1 MSDGLLPFKG
11 LAWGAATIAIGVAL
25 MPTTSNFSFDALRTT
40 LRISTQSDPIRT
52 FKKRSGGT
60 TTGGTT
66 TGGTTTG
73 GTTSTPT
80 TTTPPPTTTA
90 AGYPELTMI
99 PSNFSTST
107 ELVPASIPGSAAPDY
122 VGAFRFLCNAGAVK
136 ADDPI
141 VYPGQPG
148 ASHLHQFYGNTSADA
163 NSTYTS
169 LRSNG
174 SSTCMS
180 PLNRSGYW
188 MPALLNGAGFVVRP
202 DYVAIYYKRR
212 PATDPVVSDPTNP
225 QYQGKAI
232 PLPNGLRFIFGF
244 NMLNPSQA
252 PTGMAWFNC
261 DGPTA
266 VPGHYLNLTQALAN
280 CPAGNRLG
288 AVIEAPECW
297 DGKNL
302 DSADHRSH
310 VAYAD
315 YGTWGY
321 KKCDAAHP
329 YVIPTFT
336 LGAWYSIVAGD
347 DTSKWSLSSDAM
359 FPNLPKGS
367 TLHADWFG
375 AWDNTAMAMWTDNCI
390 NKMLNCSG
398 GNLGN
403 GYAMKMYAGFT
414 WNANPRLVPVP

>member
-1 MSDGLLPFKG
+1 M
-11 LAWGAATIAIGVAL
+11 V
-25 MPTTSNFSFDALRTT
+25 
-40 LRISTQSDPIRT
+40 
-52 FKKRSGGT
+52 
-60 TTGGTT
+60 
-66 TGGTTTG
+66 
-73 GTTSTPT
+73 
-80 TTTPPPTTTA
+80 
-90 AGYPELTMI
+90 
-99 PSNFSTST
+99 PSNFDITT
-107 ELVPASIPGSAAPDY
+107 ELVPAAVPGSAAPDV
-122 VGAFRFLCNAGAVK
+122 VGAFRFICNPGAVK

-148 ASHLHQFYGNTSADA
+148 ASHLHQFYGNTTVDA
-163 NSTYTS
+163 NSTYSS
-169 LRSNG
+169 LRQNG

-188 MPALLNGAGFVVRP
+188 MPALLNGAGYAVRP

-212 PATDPVVSDPTNP
+212 PAADPIVSDPTNP
-225 QYQGKAI
+225 QYEGKAI

-244 NMLNPSQA
+244 NMLNPSQS
-252 PTGMAWFNC
+252 PTGSAWFNC

-266 VPGHYLNLTQALAN
+266 VPGHYANLTQALAN

-288 AVIEAPECW
+288 AVIEAPSCW
-297 DGKNL
+297 DGQNL

-310 VAYAD
+310 VAYAG
-315 YGTWGY
+315 YGSWGY
-321 KKCDAAHP
+321 LKCPTGYP
-329 YVIPTFT
+329 YVIPSFT
-336 LGAWYSIVAGD
+336 LGAWYSIVTGD

-375 AWDNTAMAMWTDNCI
+375 AWDNTAMSIWTDNCI
-390 NKMLNCSG
+390 NKLLNCSG

-403 GYAMKMYAGFT
+403 GQAMKMYSGFS